1 VSAQYVPEPT
11 PPTKWMSEVNKM
23 VLNEDE
29 RALLRAE
36 ASRKKAAAKWDA
48 KIQAMRAAIT
58 KICRHAQ
65 THEFKWEHDNGY
77 GVQTKHV
84 GLRCVFCLKVNRWP
98 QVGCE
103 RRWEKEYSDD

>member
-1 VSAQYVPEPT
+1 MT
-11 PPTKWMSEVNKM
+11 D
-23 VLNEDE
+23 LNDDE

-48 KIQAMRAAIT
+48 KIQELRTQII
-58 KICRHAQ
+58 KHCRHAQ
-65 THEFKWEHDNGY
+65 TTEFTWEHDTGY

-98 QVGCE
+98 RVNYDK
-103 RRWEKEYSDD
+103 WEQEWDDGE

>member
-1 VSAQYVPEPT
+1 
-11 PPTKWMSEVNKM
+11 MSD
-23 VLNEDE
+23 LNEDE

-36 ASRKKAAAKWDA
+36 ASRKKAAVKWDA
-48 KIQAMRAAIT
+48 KIQELRTQII
-58 KICRHAQ
+58 KHCRHAQ
-65 THEFKWEHDNGY
+65 TTEFKWEHDNGY
-77 GVQTKHV
+77 GVQSKHV